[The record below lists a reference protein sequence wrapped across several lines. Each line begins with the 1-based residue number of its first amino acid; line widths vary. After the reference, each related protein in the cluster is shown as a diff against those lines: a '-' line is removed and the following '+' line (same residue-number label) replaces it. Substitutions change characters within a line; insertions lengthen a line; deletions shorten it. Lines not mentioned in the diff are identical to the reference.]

1 MRSPV
6 SAIPGEPLAVFA
18 RPREDSGYMRAP
30 ARIFLGHRR
39 RVLLGDMANHF
50 KIRPLTHR
58 KRACEED
65 QRLRN
70 VSGAFERLRRSL
82 DNVARPVRARGTPD
96 RLVYLQARFEELTAF
111 RS

>member
-1 MRSPV
+1 
-6 SAIPGEPLAVFA
+6 
-18 RPREDSGYMRAP
+18 MRAL
-30 ARIFLGHRR
+30 AGIFLGRRR
-39 RVLLGDMANHF
+39 RVLLSDMANHF

-65 QRLRN
+65 QRLWN

-82 DNVARPVRARGTPD
+82 ANMARPVPARSTPG